1 MKRAHLTFEG
11 HVQGVSFRAN
21 TQRFA
26 RKLGL
31 TGWVRNLDDG
41 SVEAVVEGAEAAIRE
56 LVQRLKKEVPN
67 ARVAKVREAWS
78 DATGEFK
85 NFEIRGS
92 F

>member
-1 MKRAHLTFEG
+1 MKRAHLKFEG
-11 HVQGVSFRAN
+11 QVQGVSFRAS

-31 TGWVRNLDDG
+31 TGWVQNLDDG
-41 SVEAVVEGAEAAIRE
+41 SVEAVVEGPEETIRE
-56 LVQRLKKEVPN
+56 LVHELKRDVPN